1 MYIYIYIY
9 YICMCMCVCV
19 SVCVCVYVCMCVCVF
34 VDPYIF
40 VELLK
45 LPFHIYKLPSKPLF
59 LNLISCYK
67 IAVLC
72 VDKYCSH

>member
-1 MYIYIYIY
+1 MYVYVR
-9 YICMCMCVCV
+9 VCERV
-19 SVCVCVYVCMCVCVF
+19 GVCVCVCVYVCVCVF

-45 LPFHIYKLPSKPLF
+45 LPFHIYKLPSEPLF

-72 VDKYCSH
+72 VDKYCTH